1 MSDNCYL
8 KGKFTRMRHI
18 VYLTVFLVLAGL
30 QGFGQQRNDSLKIE
44 VGNVVQIA
52 GIVVSGDSL
61 DAVPFADVIV
71 QGNYRG
77 TLCDASGFFSIVA
90 KTGDTLNFN
99 SIGYKMGQYVI
110 PDSLESKQYSLIQI
124 LDRDTI
130 LLPVTT
136 VKVWPTYDQFKK
148 AFLAVEVPDND
159 LVRAQKNLDAE
170 GIREK
175 AINLALGSVG
185 NQDLMQ
191 QNYNSRLY
199 YAGQVQPNNFLNPI
213 AWAKFIKA
221 WKEGKLG
228 RYR

>member
-1 MSDNCYL
+1 MKIIN
-8 KGKFTRMRHI
+8 
-18 VYLTVFLVLAGL
+18 
-30 QGFGQQRNDSLKIE
+30 SLKIFL
-44 VGNVVQIA
+44 
-52 GIVVSGDSL
+52 VSIILLSSNL
-61 DAVPFADVIV
+61 VW
-71 QGNYRG
+71 
-77 TLCDASGFFSIVA
+77 ASKWSEWKEISSQSIP
-90 KTGDTLNFN
+90 LNFN